1 MQILKPKFDSHEAS
15 FDSQTRT
22 STRVS
27 TARFTRE
34 TMQGAIEACRFER
47 FHGKMRIER
56 ETDLLFKNGPFKALY
71 DLA

>member
-15 FDSQTRT
+15 FDSKTRT

-34 TMQGAIEACRFER
+34 TMQEAIEACRFER

-56 ETDLLFKNGPFKALY
+56 ETGLLF
-71 DLA
+71 

>member
-34 TMQGAIEACRFER
+34 TLQRAIEACRFER
-47 FHGKMRIER
+47 FHGKMRIES
-56 ETDLLFKNGPFKALY
+56 ETSFILKRAF
-71 DLA
+71 

>member
-1 MQILKPKFDSHEAS
+1 MGGHIMCNLELSVPVIELKITGTTFSELRMQISKPKFDSHEAS

-34 TMQGAIEACRFER
+34 TMQGANEA
-47 FHGKMRIER
+47 
-56 ETDLLFKNGPFKALY
+56 
-71 DLA
+71 

>member
-34 TMQGAIEACRFER
+34 TMQGRSEHAVLNVFMAGCESK
-47 FHGKMRIER
+47 GKRAFYFI
-56 ETDLLFKNGPFKALY
+56 LKPVY
-71 DLA
+71 DLV

>member
-22 STRVS
+22 STRVP

-47 FHGKMRIER
+47 FPGKMRIER
-56 ETDLLFKNGPFKALY
+56 EMCLLF
-71 DLA
+71 

>member
-56 ETDLLFKNGPFKALY
+56 EMGLLF
-71 DLA
+71 